1 MNRRG
6 NFKRKSKIIRGK
18 ATQLQNIKEKRK
30 NKVNI
35 QENERT
41 NNKKICKYFLQGK
54 CTFQNCQF
62 LHIHPQQNLKKNK
75 TNNDKTINNGNSTQI
90 INNTNDNLDSSK
102 EDVNNEDLDDLNI
115 NDNKKVEEDKEEEGE
130 IKEKEIKENESES
143 EHKEGE
149 IKEKDDS
156 EHEEEHDDEEKL
168 EEEKENIENNEINEE
183 EKELSTEEIETAK
196 EIETTTEIETAKE
209 IDETSQ
215 IKEKEIPIIVTYDK
229 SIQTDEINDRWGS
242 TFGLSISFAVPKYS
256 FSNPSI
262 PNSWNLSNGAPLF
275 GKPTSQNKEEQK
287 RPNVYNDILLRK
299 SIIISF

>member
-62 LHIHPQQNLKKNK
+62 LHIHPQNVKKNK
-75 TNNDKTINNGNSTQI
+75 INNDKTINNGNSTQI

-102 EDVNNEDLDDLNI
+102 EDVNNEDLDDLN
-115 NDNKKVEEDKEEEGE
+115 NKKVEEDKEE
-130 IKEKEIKENESES
+130 
-143 EHKEGE
+143 EGE

-183 EKELSTEEIETAK
+183 EKELSEEIETTKEIETAK
-196 EIETTTEIETAKE
+196 EIVTTE
-209 IDETSQ
+209 IDETPQ
-215 IKEKEIPIIVTYDK
+215 IKEKDIIVTCDK
-229 SIQTDEINDRWGS
+229 SIQTDEINDGWGS

-287 RPNVYNDILLRK
+287 KPNVYNDILPRK

>member
-30 NKVNI
+30 NKVNV

-62 LHIHPQQNLKKNK
+62 LHIHPQQNVKKNK
-75 TNNDKTINNGNSTQI
+75 INNDKTINNGNSTQI

-102 EDVNNEDLDDLNI
+102 EDVNNEDLDDLNT

-130 IKEKEIKENESES
+130 IKEKEKDES
-143 EHKEGE
+143 EHEEGE

-156 EHEEEHDDEEKL
+156 EHEEEHDDEEK

-183 EKELSTEEIETAK
+183 EKELSEEIETAK
-196 EIETTTEIETAKE
+196 EIETTTEI
-209 IDETSQ
+209 DETPQ
-215 IKEKEIPIIVTYDK
+215 IKEKDIIVTCDK
-229 SIQTDEINDRWGS
+229 SIQTDEINDGWGS

-287 RPNVYNDILLRK
+287 KPNVYNDILPRK

>member
-18 ATQLQNIKEKRK
+18 TTQLQNVKEKRK

-62 LHIHPQQNLKKNK
+62 LHIHPQQNVKKNK
-75 TNNDKTINNGNSTQI
+75 INNDKTINNGNSTQI

-102 EDVNNEDLDDLNI
+102 EDVNNEDLDDLNT

-130 IKEKEIKENESES
+130 IKEKEKDES
-143 EHKEGE
+143 EHEEGE

-156 EHEEEHDDEEKL
+156 EHEEEHDDEEK

-183 EKELSTEEIETAK
+183 EKELSAEEIETTK
-196 EIETTTEIETAKE
+196 EIETETTTEK
-209 IDETSQ
+209 DETPQ
-215 IKEKEIPIIVTYDK
+215 IKEKDIIVTCDK
-229 SIQTDEINDRWGS
+229 SIQTDEINDGWGS

-287 RPNVYNDILLRK
+287 KPNVYNDILPRK